1 MRKRRLSTALT
12 NELDQE
18 LQQFLIREDG
28 DEDLLFGLWNV
39 SEGDERLTALL
50 HTPLYPGDG
59 DRQRHGNVSF
69 NPQFFERA
77 CREAI
82 RADSGIA
89 FLHSHPGPG
98 WQGMSPD
105 DIVAETRIAGATEA
119 LTELPLLGMTVS
131 NDGVWSARMWCHVQG
146 KRFERVWCESVRSV
160 GQSMNV
166 SFNDA
171 LIPRPR
177 FREMF
182 KRTVTVWGPKNHANL
197 ARLTVGI
204 VGLGSV
210 GSMVAE
216 TLARMGIE
224 RFVLID
230 FDELQGHNLDRLLGA
245 TADDIGSLKV
255 AIAARQIRRS
265 STASHCFVTQV
276 PYSVAESAGY
286 EAALDCDVIFCC
298 VDRPRPR
305 KILNHFAYA
314 HLIPV
319 IDGGIDVRF
328 DKNHEFT
335 GVDWQLQTVAPTRP
349 CLECIGAFT
358 SDDASTE
365 EAGMLDNPSYMR
377 GLPANHRFKRS
388 ENVFPFSANLASLEV
403 LQFIEFVTQAGG
415 IGNFGIQRFR
425 YNPGH
430 LVYDVKKRCNKYCDI
445 NTLVAQ
451 GDRYFHLRGRDHAA
465 EGARERQRRAP
476 NRRRRRAGIF
486 QPVRMI
492 LRLLL
497 ARLLALLE

>member
-1 MRKRRLSTALT
+1 VRERRLSTALT

-28 DEDLLFGLWNV
+28 DEDLLFGLWTP
-39 SEGDERLTALL
+39 SKGEERLTALL
-50 HTPLYPGDG
+50 HTPLYPNDG

-69 NPQFFERA
+69 NPQFFERT
-77 CREAI
+77 CQEAMKA
-82 RADSGIA
+82 RCGIA

-105 DIVAETRIAGATEA
+105 DIVAETRIAGASEA

-131 NDGVWSARMWCHVQG
+131 NDGVWSARMWPHFHG
-146 KRFERVWCESVRSV
+146 KNFKRVWCESARSV
-160 GQSMNV
+160 GQRMRV
-166 SFNDA
+166 SFTDA
-171 LIPRPR
+171 IIPKPR
-177 FREMF
+177 LREMF
-182 KRTVTVWGPKNHANL
+182 RRTVTVWGPENHANL
-197 ARLTVGI
+197 ARLRIGI

-210 GSMVAE
+210 GCIAAE
-216 TLARMGIE
+216 TLARMGME

-230 FDELQGHNLDRLLGA
+230 FDEVQEHNLDRLLGA
-245 TADDIGSLKV
+245 TVDDIGTLKV
-255 AIAARQIRRS
+255 AVAARQIRRS
-265 STASHCFVTQV
+265 STANRCVVAEV

-286 EAALDCDVIFCC
+286 TAALDCDVIFCC
-298 VDRPRPR
+298 VDRPRAR

-328 DKNHEFT
+328 GKNEEFA
-335 GVDWQLQTVAPTRP
+335 GVDCQIQTVAPTRP
-349 CLECIGAFT
+349 CLECIGAF
-358 SDDASTE
+358 SMDDASTE
-365 EAGMLDNPSYMR
+365 EAGMLDDPSYMR
-377 GLPANHRFKRS
+377 GLPANHRFKRN

-403 LQFIEFVTQAGG
+403 LQFIELVTQAGG

-430 LVYDVKKRCNKYCDI
+430 LVYDVEKRCNEHCDI

-465 EGARERQRRAP
+465 ERARERQRGAP
-476 NRRRRRAGIF
+476 NRRRPRAGRF